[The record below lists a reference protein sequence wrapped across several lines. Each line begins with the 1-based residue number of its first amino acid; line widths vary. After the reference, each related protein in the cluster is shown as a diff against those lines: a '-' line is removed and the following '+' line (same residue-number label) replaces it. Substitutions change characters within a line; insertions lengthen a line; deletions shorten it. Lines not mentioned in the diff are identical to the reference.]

1 MSLIIPVK
9 LSSVSNLSDARYG
22 AGMGVQLMGFC
33 MSPDNPHRMSLEEF
47 TAITGWIS
55 GPEFV
60 SEFDPGTSLET
71 IRSTAEEY
79 GTNWVE
85 IHETALVK
93 PLKDAGYQVI
103 LTLDLDQ
110 DISISSLPDYLLLY
124 SREDK
129 FDADR
134 NLEKLKALNQKA
146 PVLLAS
152 GLEADKII
160 AWHEASALS
169 GVAVAGGEEI
179 RPGFKDF
186 DELADILEALEVED

>member
-1 MSLIIPVK
+1 MSLVIPVK

-33 MSPDNPHRMSLEEF
+33 MSPDNPHRINLEEF
-47 TAITGWIS
+47 TAITGWVS

-60 SEFDPGTSLET
+60 SEFDPGTTLET
-71 IRSTAEEY
+71 IKSIAKEY
-79 GTNWVE
+79 ETKWVE
-85 IHETALVK
+85 IHEDALVNS
-93 PLKDAGYQVI
+93 LQDAGFQVI
-103 LTLDLDQ
+103 LNMDLDQ
-110 DISISSLPDYLLLY
+110 DLSISSTPDYILVY

-129 FDADR
+129 FQEDHDLAR
-134 NLEKLKALNQKA
+134 LKELNKKA

-152 GLEADKII
+152 GLEASKIL
-160 AWHEASALS
+160 AWHEASFLS

-186 DELADILEALEVED
+186 DELAGILEALEAED